1 MGTKKKKDA
10 NLNGKSGDYY
20 WNSYAHFGIHE
31 EMLKDEVRMRAY
43 RNSIVNNK
51 HLFRDKVVLDV
62 GCGTGI
68 MSLFA
73 ARSGAKK
80 VIGIDASDIVIQAQ
94 QIVKDNQLENVVTII
109 KGKVE
114 EVEIPV
120 EKVDVIISEWMGYC
134 LLYESMLQTV
144 LYARDK
150 WLVKEGGVILP
161 DRATI
166 YITAI
171 EDGEYKDD
179 KINFWD
185 NVQGFNMRCIKKLAI
200 QEPLI
205 DVVDPKQVMSTSAR
219 ILTIDINSVKEED
232 LSFTVPFRLVATRD
246 DFCHAFVVSF
256 DIDFMKCL
264 KRVSFSTA
272 PGTPYTHWKQTVF
285 YLNEVLSI
293 KKGEEIKGEFMCK
306 PNEKNPRDLDISI
319 SYKFRGDY
327 DQIED
332 KQFYCLR

>member
-51 HLFRDKVVLDV
+51 HLFRDKIVLDV

-94 QIVKDNQLENVVTII
+94 QIVKDNQLENIVTII

-150 WLVKEGGVILP
+150 WLIKEGGVILP

-185 NVQGFNMRCIKKLAI
+185 NVQGFNMRCIKQLAI

-219 ILTIDINSVKEED
+219 ILTIDINTVKEED

-246 DFCHAFVVSF
+246 DFCHAFVISW

-285 YLNEVLSI
+285 YLNEVLSV
-293 KKGEEIKGEFMCK
+293 KKRRRNQRRVHVQTKRKKSSRFGHF
-306 PNEKNPRDLDISI
+306 NLL
-319 SYKFRGDY
+319 
-327 DQIED
+327 QIPW
-332 KQFYCLR
+332 

>member
-1 MGTKKKKDA
+1 
-10 NLNGKSGDYY
+10 
-20 WNSYAHFGIHE
+20 
-31 EMLKDEVRMRAY
+31 
-43 RNSIVNNK
+43 
-51 HLFRDKVVLDV
+51 
-62 GCGTGI
+62 
-68 MSLFA
+68 
-73 ARSGAKK
+73 

-150 WLVKEGGVILP
+150 WLIKEGGVILP

-171 EDGEYKDD
+171 EDGDYKDD

-185 NVQGFNMRCIKKLAI
+185 NVHGFNMKCIKQLAI

-205 DVVDPKQVMSTSAR
+205 DVVDPKQVMTTSAR
-219 ILTIDINSVKEED
+219 ILTIDINIVKEAE
-232 LSFTVPFRLVATRD
+232 LAFTVPFRLVATRD
-246 DFCHAFVVSF
+246 DFCHAFVISW

-285 YLNEVLSI
+285 YLNEVLSV

-319 SYKFRGDY
+319 SYKFHGEY